1 MPAKREVGRMR
12 WACALLLA
20 ACNACAQMPP
30 PPPAPIYEP
39 EYSQPGKD
47 VVWVPTPE
55 IMVDTMMSLAK
66 VTPDDFVIDLG
77 SGDGRLVIGA
87 AKRGARA
94 LGIEYDDNLVRY
106 SKREADKQGV
116 SDKAQFMQADIFAT
130 DFSKATVLTLFLL
143 PDMNVRLR
151 PQILA
156 MKPGTRI
163 VANYFGIGDW
173 SSDQAVHLPQRTDKC
188 GTYCTA
194 YLWIVPA
201 NVDGIWQ
208 MPQGALKLTQR
219 YQYFK
224 GTLGG
229 AEVSNGRVQGDTLS
243 FSVDGI
249 AYSGRVRGDVRGA
262 GCSELHPSPFGRGTE
277 GEGRKHRRFLRHM
290 FQ

>member
-1 MPAKREVGRMR
+1 
-12 WACALLLA
+12 
-20 ACNACAQMPP
+20 MPP

-55 IMVDTMMSLAK
+55 IMVDTMMTLAK
-66 VTPDDFVIDLG
+66 VTLDDFVIDLG

-116 SDKAQFMQADIFAT
+116 SDKAQFLQADIFAT
-130 DFSKATVLTLFLL
+130 DFSRATVLTLFLL
-143 PDMNVRLR
+143 PDMNVRLL

-156 MKPGTRI
+156 MKPGTRV

-201 NVDGIWQ
+201 NVDGTWQ
-208 MPQGALKLTQR
+208 VSNGPHGELKLTQR

-224 GTLGG
+224 GTLGA
-229 AEVSNGRVQGDTLS
+229 AEVTNGRVQGDTLH
-243 FSVDGI
+243 FSADGVP
-249 AYSGRVRGDVRGA
+249 YSGRVQGDVLEGTRGP
-262 GCSELHPSPFGRGTE
+262 GGS
-277 GEGRKHRRFLRHM
+277 GERWSARRKT
-290 FQ
+290 Q